1 MKLLSIFSK
10 GCINYFFIIIGLV
23 ISHWAIFNLYNYF
36 CNELSLFGAVKHF
49 FMMGS
54 PVCQFFNTIQ
64 YEISRQYVNIWLAA
78 GAAVIAWTVAKI
90 KS

>member
-36 CNELSLFGAVKHF
+36 CNEFSLFGAVKHL

-54 PVCQFFNTIQ
+54 PVCQFLNTIQ
-64 YEISRQYVNIWLAA
+64 YEISHQYVKIWLAA